1 MTGVLAALAG
11 LGRPRVSLADGTT
24 TSSGLANQTA
34 TYTLEAD
41 GDIITAT
48 TGGGSVDA
56 GDWIAPKGAAGG
68 NYEVMATVVSGS
80 VSSGT
85 TGSWLALSSDRT
97 WTRSR
102 ATSGSDTVVLT
113 IEIRRT
119 GTTTVLASCTRTL
132 VAEKS

>member
-1 MTGVLAALAG
+1 MTGITAALAASG
-11 LGRPRVSLADGTT
+11 VPRITLADGTT
-24 TSSGLANQTA
+24 SSSGLPNQTA

-48 TGGGSVDA
+48 TAGGSTDA
-56 GDWIAPKGAAGG
+56 GDWIAPKAAAGG
-68 NYEVMATVVSGS
+68 NYEVKATIVSGS

-102 ATSGSDTVVLT
+102 VTTGTDTLVLT

-119 GTTTVLASCTRTL
+119 GTTTVLATCTRTL
-132 VAEKS
+132 VADKG

>member
-1 MTGVLAALAG
+1 MTGVIAVIAASG
-11 LGRPRVSLADGTT
+11 GPRVSLADGTT
-24 TSSGLANQTA
+24 TSSGLPNQTA

-48 TGGGSVDA
+48 TAGGSVDA
-56 GDWIAPKGAAGG
+56 GDWISPKAAAGG
-68 NYEVMATVVSGS
+68 NYEVRATVVSGS

-102 ATSGSDTVVLT
+102 VTSGTDTVVLT

-119 GTTTVLASCTRTL
+119 GTTTVLATCTRTL
-132 VAEKS
+132 VADKG